1 MDFIDNEDVE
11 IKNFFKIFRKN
22 HLTKGV
28 KFGNIIFVN
37 CGRAVVEDNENIR
50 RRSKDEK
57 R

>member
-50 RRSKDEK
+50 RRSKDVK